1 MLTRRGRTR
10 LTQQQLAERLGVST
24 RTVQYWETGV
34 SYPAGA
40 NLRHLIEIYLDQGA
54 FTRGAE
60 GSEAR
65 AVWDSAAFETPRLA
79 APFDAIRFE
88 PLLTRHTLGRPVP
101 GVDSVAHRQVGLIRF
116 DGQMA

>member
-1 MLTRRGRTR
+1 MLTLGGRTR

-24 RTVQYWETGV
+24 RTIQYWETGV
-34 SYPAGA
+34 GRPAGA

-60 GSEAR
+60 GSEER

-79 APFDAIRFE
+79 APFDAIWFRAAAH
-88 PLLTRHTLGRPVP
+88 PPHAGSTSAGRGQFRSPP
-101 GVDSVAHRQVGLIRF
+101 GGLDPI
-116 DGQMA
+116 